1 MTSLGQKKVCICR
14 HFGWHWNYM
23 RLFWKTVSQYGA
35 KPFHPSLSRW
45 NHLLCFCITSK
56 KSTTCSTLSLLLS
69 WCMVL
74 GHLVVFSSATTWAVT
89 RHGIFP
95 GKNTGV
101 DCHAL
106 LQGIFPT
113 QGSNPGLPHC
123 RQVLYHLRHKGS
135 PCTDVDKVKKWC
147 TEWDCWKDERKRK
160 RVERTHII

>member
-23 RLFWKTVSQYGA
+23 RLFWKTVSQHGA

-101 DCHAL
+101 DCHFL
-106 LQGIFPT
+106 LQGIFPA
-113 QGSNPGLPHC
+113 QGTNLCLLCLLLCQTDSLPLAPPGN
-123 RQVLYHLRHKGS
+123 LYHTRNVS
-135 PCTDVDKVKKWC
+135 QYFVISV
-147 TEWDCWKDERKRK
+147 
-160 RVERTHII
+160 VECNF